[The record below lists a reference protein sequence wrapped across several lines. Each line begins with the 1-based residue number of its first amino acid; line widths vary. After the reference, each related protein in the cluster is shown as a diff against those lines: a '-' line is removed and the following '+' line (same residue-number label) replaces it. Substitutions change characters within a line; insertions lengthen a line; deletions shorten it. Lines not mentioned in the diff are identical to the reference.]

1 MVENFSL
8 IENSSAYRKS
18 FLGTKG
24 LNIREVGESK
34 YVIEDE
40 FGVCSLPFLVRSD
53 DELITKS
60 YNIAKTLPLI
70 GQDNSLF
77 FEFEF
82 DSKYWFELEKYYV
95 ARLSDYYRI
104 WQCGRSSYIK
114 YDYLISLLPI
124 GYSECGYG
132 EGSRQRLEFL
142 HQQTIKLIKS
152 GEMKF
157 TENLLNIRLM
167 HRQFDRICSDLLSV
181 LQRALYT
188 FQELLLYQRQAIKTQ
203 SWLIEQLEENEIISS
218 GSISHKVA
226 NAATLA
232 VISLC
237 TSLDLSSKLIYFIN
251 TSKVPID
258 KFKSAQGKQFSDLG
272 KIKENVLTKHELDT
286 IKNIWNELPSIKSL
300 IQFRH
305 DLIHNTSALE
315 LKKLYVGRATEEI
328 RNLPMYYSFQPWRDC
343 DVNGQPIR
351 YLGREYFVSSGVDFE
366 KQLRDWLVDVIKGHL
381 KIGENIFNIISDRA
395 DQLNID
401 VEL

>member
-1 MVENFSL
+1 V
-8 IENSSAYRKS
+8 YRKS

-40 FGVCSLPFLVRSD
+40 FGVCSLPFLVISH

-60 YNIAKTLPLI
+60 YKIAKTIPLI

-77 FEFEF
+77 FEVEF
-82 DSKYWFELEKYYV
+82 DSNYWFELEKYYV

-104 WQCGRSSYIK
+104 WQCGRSNYMK
-114 YDYLISLLPI
+114 YDHLIYFLPV
-124 GYSECGYG
+124 GYSDCGYG
-132 EGSRQRLEFL
+132 EGSRQIFEFL

-152 GEMKF
+152 GKLGF
-157 TENLLNIRLM
+157 TENLLHIRLM
-167 HRQFDRICSDLLSV
+167 HLQLDRICSDLLSV
-181 LQRALYT
+181 LQRALYA
-188 FQELLLYQRQAIKTQ
+188 FKELLSYQRQAIKTQ
-203 SWLIEQLEENEIISS
+203 SWAIEQLETNEVIHTGAISYN
-218 GSISHKVA
+218 VA
-226 NAATLA
+226 TAATVA

-251 TSKVPID
+251 NSKVPID
-258 KFKSAQGKQFSDLG
+258 KFKSAQGKHFSELG
-272 KIKENVLTKHELDT
+272 NLKENVLTIHELDT
-286 IKNIWNELPSIKSL
+286 IKNIWNGLPSIKSL

-315 LKKLYVGRATEEI
+315 LEKLYVGRATEEI
-328 RNLPMYYSFQPWRDC
+328 RSLPMYYSFQPWRDC

-366 KQLRDWLVDVIKGHL
+366 KQLCDWLVDVIKGHL
-381 KIGENIFNIISDRA
+381 NIGENIFNIISDRA
-395 DQLNID
+395 DKLNVD